1 MYIYMNKYFCI
12 FIIVLFFCFINNS
25 SKKGG
30 NNKFNLHNN
39 LGTPSNFNEPVD
51 FLIPWSGISHSH
63 IDDSLKQD
71 KHRFTYNNELYYCIL
86 CIINNASWYN
96 NIIIYLDKKE
106 DLYSIINKDLCKKY
120 RILAV
125 EREQYFKKEN
135 YPTMNICAIETTF
148 HKIKQLGEYF
158 IYIDDDIFITN
169 KVEKGHFFD
178 NDNKPI
184 ILYSRIHS
192 KSPVYFKDGKPHRI
206 YINQDVFKGKT
217 PLSFGVYT
225 HLPIS
230 LKKTSLNSF
239 SKKYNDWYEFVQ
251 SHKTRYSSDNSDNM
265 WRLEEYMKGIWSY
278 DLYKNNKGVIRLVD
292 NTHVNVL
299 IQYPW
304 FNNKKNLYNIVKNNK
319 TKFVNFND
327 TDLITSKE
335 LLNGMKEVTKD
346 LQIKIV

>member
-1 MYIYMNKYFCI
+1 
-12 FIIVLFFCFINNS
+12 
-25 SKKGG
+25 
-30 NNKFNLHNN
+30 
-39 LGTPSNFNEPVD
+39 
-51 FLIPWSGISHSH
+51 
-63 IDDSLKQD
+63 
-71 KHRFTYNNELYYCIL
+71 
-86 CIINNASWYN
+86 
-96 NIIIYLDKKE
+96 
-106 DLYSIINKDLCKKY
+106 
-120 RILAV
+120 
-125 EREQYFKKEN
+125 
-135 YPTMNICAIETTF
+135 MNICLLTF

-184 ILYSRIHS
+184 ILYSRVHS

-278 DLYKNNKGVIRLVD
+278 DLYKNNKGIIRLVD
-292 NTHVNVL
+292 NTHINVL

-304 FNNKKNLYNIVKNNK
+304 FNNKKI
-319 TKFVNFND
+319 
-327 TDLITSKE
+327 I
-335 LLNGMKEVTKD
+335 
-346 LQIKIV
+346 